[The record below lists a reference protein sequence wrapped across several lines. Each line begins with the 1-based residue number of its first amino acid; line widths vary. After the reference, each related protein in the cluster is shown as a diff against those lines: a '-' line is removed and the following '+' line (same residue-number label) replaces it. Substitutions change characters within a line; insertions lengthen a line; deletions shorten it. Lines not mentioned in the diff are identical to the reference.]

1 MLQEA
6 VDAFRADLQHAKSRA
21 AALEAEVGRHFSRND
36 GGGGGGGNG
45 GPPPDDA
52 QDVGAPMRSEGRRL

>member
-21 AALEAEVGRHFSRND
+21 AALEAEVGRHFARND
-36 GGGGGGGNG
+36 GGGGVGGNS
-45 GPPPDDA
+45 GPPPDG
-52 QDVGAPMRSEGRRL
+52 QDIGAR